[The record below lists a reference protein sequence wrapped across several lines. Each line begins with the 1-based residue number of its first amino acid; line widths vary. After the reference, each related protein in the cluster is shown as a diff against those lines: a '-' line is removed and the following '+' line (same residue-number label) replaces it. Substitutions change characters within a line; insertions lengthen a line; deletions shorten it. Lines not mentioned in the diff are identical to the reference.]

1 MVSADFDPCGL
12 IGSMQARSP
21 GNLARTILLSKSLL
35 GGPCTIL
42 LCRQTFA
49 DEDFVHCQ
57 YIGGFVRSQEMP
69 HPRRATGE
77 VNVPRFSEL
86 VGNTSPYL
94 PEPAANTTL
103 PAPPAKRLPFSPRVA
118 AYTLAFVATIVG
130 GIYLGATSRDMM
142 EQWEVRI
149 LFFL

>member
-1 MVSADFDPCGL
+1 
-12 IGSMQARSP
+12 
-21 GNLARTILLSKSLL
+21 
-35 GGPCTIL
+35 
-42 LCRQTFA
+42 
-49 DEDFVHCQ
+49 
-57 YIGGFVRSQEMP
+57 MP

-86 VGNTSPYL
+86 VGNSSPYL

-149 LFFL
+149 LFFIMEGVVLTTATETMEIVFYRGED

>member
-1 MVSADFDPCGL
+1 MWFDWFDAGPIARKFGPYNFAVKVAARRSVHNTTLPTNVCGRGL
-12 IGSMQARSP
+12 CS
-21 GNLARTILLSKSLL
+21 LS
-35 GGPCTIL
+35 
-42 LCRQTFA
+42 
-49 DEDFVHCQ
+49 VHQ
-57 YIGGFVRSQEMP
+57 GGFVRSQEMP

>member
-1 MVSADFDPCGL
+1 VLSLLLLSLSLVPLWEEAMLADEGRRGVDSVLSGGIVMSWDVWEWNKGIETMELGGVMTGARVKRRWLVSADFDPCGL

-57 YIGGFVRSQEMP
+57 YIRGGLFVHRRCLIHAERQAKSTSLVSQ
-69 HPRRATGE
+69 
-77 VNVPRFSEL
+77 N
-86 VGNTSPYL
+86 
-94 PEPAANTTL
+94 
-103 PAPPAKRLPFSPRVA
+103 
-118 AYTLAFVATIVG
+118 
-130 GIYLGATSRDMM
+130 
-142 EQWEVRI
+142 
-149 LFFL
+149 